1 MRWSMK
7 EFFKRV
13 KANMIFGALMCL
25 LLGIVLLVWPKET
38 IDIFCKVLAL
48 GLVIMGV
55 VDLVSYFM
63 NRTAQTFSGIVG
75 LIVLLIGIWVF
86 LKPERVEGLIP
97 IVIGAILV
105 IHAVQDIKLA
115 IETKQNGYEKWWSM
129 LIIAAISLVLGVIS
143 IVDAIGVVTLAMQF
157 VGIAL
162 IYDGISDLWVVTKA
176 VRTAKAMR
184 QEAEALDV
192 EYKEVDE

>member
-1 MRWSMK
+1 
-7 EFFKRV
+7 
-13 KANMIFGALMCL
+13 MIFGALMCL

-55 VDLVSYFM
+55 VDLASYFM

-129 LIIAAISLVLGVIS
+129 LIIAVISLVLGVVS

>member
-1 MRWSMK
+1 M
-7 EFFKRV
+7 
-13 KANMIFGALMCL
+13 
-25 LLGIVLLVWPKET
+25 
-38 IDIFCKVLAL
+38 
-48 GLVIMGV
+48 
-55 VDLVSYFM
+55 
-63 NRTAQTFSGIVG
+63 
-75 LIVLLIGIWVF
+75 
-86 LKPERVEGLIP
+86 
-97 IVIGAILV
+97 IGAILV

-129 LIIAAISLVLGVIS
+129 LIIAAISLVLGVVS

>member
-55 VDLVSYFM
+55 VDLASYFM
-63 NRTAQTFSGIVG
+63 NRTAQTFSGIVKG
-75 LIVLLIGIWVF
+75 RQKGVKSTLVAFDYIKNLKFMLSALVINQGDEIGGKFIIHILIKPLFSNLIVF
-86 LKPERVEGLIP
+86 
-97 IVIGAILV
+97 ILPFC
-105 IHAVQDIKLA
+105 
-115 IETKQNGYEKWWSM
+115 Y
-129 LIIAAISLVLGVIS
+129 
-143 IVDAIGVVTLAMQF
+143 
-157 VGIAL
+157 
-162 IYDGISDLWVVTKA
+162 
-176 VRTAKAMR
+176 R
-184 QEAEALDV
+184 
-192 EYKEVDE
+192 EVNRI